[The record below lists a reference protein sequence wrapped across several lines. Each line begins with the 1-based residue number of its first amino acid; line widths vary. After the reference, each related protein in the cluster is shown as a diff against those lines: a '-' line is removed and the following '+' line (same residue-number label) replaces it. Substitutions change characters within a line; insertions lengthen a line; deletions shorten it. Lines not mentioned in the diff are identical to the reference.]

1 MRGTATSR
9 GGRQARIACI
19 LLFLILL
26 GAGASNLLA
35 FPAFARKYHTSCQ
48 TCHIAF
54 PALTPF
60 GEAFRLNGYRFPEG
74 ADASVAKDEPVPL
87 GSEGYKKLWP
97 EAVWPGE
104 IPGNVPVSFIA
115 GSEIVYDRSDPT
127 AHMTSFDGLGGSLEL
142 QAAGTFGDHIS
153 FFGNYAIDRSQGET
167 STDLE
172 RFFVLFRPFK
182 TPAFQFKVGAF
193 DPGLTLVTSHRSLID
208 ADVGILTNTVGDN
221 GWTAEPAQDG
231 IEFYGVVSHRLLYNA
246 GLVEGAGNAPNN
258 AKDAYLRLA
267 YKFGGLALDGF
278 TPKGSEGG
286 LPANP
291 KPWSEKSVTISGFV
305 YKGSPLL
312 SQTTATFQTDP
323 GCTTLPCPIVEVDT
337 TLSQNDEFTIYGG
350 DLAWN
355 FENLI
360 VRAGASSRSD
370 DRPYLSSPGTTDV
383 KSKNLLGELDWVA
396 YPWLVPALRWESF
409 DLSGD
414 KTDKVTLAV
423 NFLVRANVKAF
434 LAADSLKEPGGSYST
449 EEISGGVNFGF

>member
-1 MRGTATSR
+1 MQGKASGRAGRGAGTTFVLSVV
-9 GGRQARIACI
+9 
-19 LLFLILL
+19 LIL

-74 ADASVAKDEPVPL
+74 TDPSVAKDEPVTL

-97 EAVWPGE
+97 QAVWPGE

-115 GSEIVYDRSDPT
+115 KSEIVDDRTD
-127 AHMTSFDGLGGSLEL
+127 HLTSFDGLGGAIEL
-142 QAAGTFGDHIS
+142 QAAGTFGEHIS
-153 FFGNYAIDRSQGET
+153 FFGNYAIERAGGET

-172 RFFVLFRPFK
+172 RFFVIFRPFK
-182 TPAFQFKVGAF
+182 TPAFQFKVGAY
-193 DPGLTLVTSHRSLID
+193 DPGLLLVSSHRSLID
-208 ADVGILTNTVGDN
+208 ADIGILANTVGDN
-221 GWTAEPAQDG
+221 GWTAEPSQDG

-246 GLVEGAGNAPNN
+246 GLVEGSGNAVNN
-258 AKDAYLRLA
+258 SKDYYGRLA
-267 YKFGGLALDGF
+267 YKFGGLALDGT
-278 TPKGSEGG
+278 TPQGAEAA
-286 LPANP
+286 LPSNP
-291 KPWSEKSVTISGFV
+291 KPWSEKSLTISAFI

-312 SQTTATFQTDP
+312 QAPDAT
-323 GCTTLPCPIVEVDT
+323 VVDT
-337 TLSQNDEFTIYGG
+337 TDPSCPLCPVITIPGLTQKDDFTMYGG

-355 FENLI
+355 FQNLI
-360 VRAGASSRSD
+360 VRAGASSRKD
-370 DRPYLSSPGTTDV
+370 KSPVLGDLTITDV

-414 KTDKVTLAV
+414 KTERVTLAV

-449 EEISGGVNFGF
+449 EEIAGGVNFGF